1 MKKSVSAS
9 KKAPLAQTAR
19 FPKLSLQEALKIP
32 QAIKEKNGG
41 NPWSTEEVAKAVE
54 LSKKSNNFFY
64 LAAASRD
71 YGLTNGSRDSTV
83 ISLTDLGR
91 TIVYAPNP
99 EEERQ
104 RKIEAFLKVDVF
116 GRVLDFYK
124 SSDLPEMKYLSNT
137 LENQF
142 GLPPSVHADFS
153 RLFRENCDFLKIS
166 KGFTTK
172 TGESNGKRPTP
183 DTNSTEPPAT
193 VTLAEPL
200 SGTGKVAFVI
210 MPFTER
216 ENGHPEGFFQEVQRS
231 LLTPA
236 ARDAGF
242 KVKTA
247 NRQGSDLIQSTI
259 INDLLDADLVIADLT
274 EHNPNV
280 LFELGVRIAGDL
292 PTVLVK
298 ATGTGRIFDVDNVIR
313 VYEYNP
319 NLWRTSVEED
329 LPKLIDFIKGAWES
343 KESDRT
349 YMKILRRQA

>member
-1 MKKSVSAS
+1 
-9 KKAPLAQTAR
+9 
-19 FPKLSLQEALKIP
+19 
-32 QAIKEKNGG
+32 
-41 NPWSTEEVAKAVE
+41 
-54 LSKKSNNFFY
+54 
-64 LAAASRD
+64 
-71 YGLTNGSRDSTV
+71 
-83 ISLTDLGR
+83 
-91 TIVYAPNP
+91 
-99 EEERQ
+99 
-104 RKIEAFLKVDVF
+104 
-116 GRVLDFYK
+116 
-124 SSDLPEMKYLSNT
+124 MKYLSNT

-142 GLPPSVHADFS
+142 GLPPGVHADFS
-153 RLFRENCDFLKIS
+153 RLFRENCDFLRIS

-172 TGESNGKRPTP
+172 TGESNGKRPT
-183 DTNSTEPPAT
+183 TEITSSEPPAT
-193 VTLAEPL
+193 VTLAEPI

-210 MPFTER
+210 MPFVER
-216 ENGHPEGFFQEVQRS
+216 ENAHPEGFFQEVQRS

-236 ARDAGF
+236 ALDAGF

-280 LFELGVRIAGDL
+280 LFELGVRIAKDL

-298 ATGTGRIFDVDNVIR
+298 AVGTGKIFDVDNVIR

-329 LPKLIDFIKGAWES
+329 LPKLTEFIRGAWES

-349 YMKILRRQA
+349 YMKILRLSGMNVFFYEVAGIQRSARNLNPHPASRRLAPFSHTDVHIAAESSQEFTEPLDREFFQAASDDG

>member
-1 MKKSVSAS
+1 MKKSANDS
-9 KKAPLAQTAR
+9 KKTSSLQTAR
-19 FPKLSLQEALKIP
+19 FPKLSLQEALRVP

-41 NPWSTEEVAKAVE
+41 NPWATEEVAKAVE

-71 YGLTNGSRDSTV
+71 YGLTSGSRDSAV
-83 ISLTDLGR
+83 FSLTDLGR
-91 TIVYAPNP
+91 AIVYAPNP
-99 EEERQ
+99 EQERL

-142 GLPPSVHADFS
+142 GLPPRVHADFS

-172 TGESNGKRPTP
+172 TGDLNGNKPT
-183 DTNSTEPPAT
+183 TETTATEPPAT

-200 SGTGKVAFVI
+200 SGTGKIAFIV

-216 ENGHPEGFFQEVQRS
+216 GNAHPDGFFQEVLRS

-298 ATGTGRIFDVDNVIR
+298 AVGTGRIFDVDNVVR

-329 LPKLIDFIKGAWES
+329 LPKLTDFIKGAWES

-349 YMKILRRQA
+349 YMKVLRRQA